1 MEPRK
6 EGLCVEPDPFGVLTN
21 EPPFAFHRENAE
33 LYQGLSPTS
42 PGGALGLPGDYSST
56 SRFIKASY
64 LLQNGGKEGFSNI
77 AAHSFR
83 ILQAVAPPMGSVITP
98 DGKPHYTVYSC
109 CMEPLRGLYHYQR
122 YEEVNTV
129 TQNIF
134 EHPLN
139 GASLHSATG

>member
-1 MEPRK
+1 MS
-6 EGLCVEPDPFGVLTN
+6 LTKSN
-21 EPPFAFHRENAE
+21 PQNTFAGE
-33 LYQGLSPTS
+33 LGNLKLKTYSRGM
-42 PGGALGLPGDYSST
+42 GALGLPGDYSST

-64 LLQNGGKEGFSNI
+64 LLQNGGKEGSSNI